1 MSKGILLNVF
11 AQILG
16 VCGMY
21 MLFTLYQQ
29 KNRKKLLVRKLYA
42 DVLWGVHYIC
52 LGAVAGAIPNIIG
65 IFRETIFMNSDKK
78 WANSFIWPVIFIVI
92 GWAVAIFSWNSALS
106 LLPMCASTVVTVS
119 LWVKSPKLTRLMTV
133 PVCTAFIIY
142 DFFVGSYA
150 GILNEIISLVSIMT
164 AFFRNDFKK

>member
-1 MSKGILLNVF
+1 MPNSTLLNVF

-29 KNRKKLLVRKLYA
+29 KSRKKLLVRKLYA
-42 DVLWGVHYIC
+42 DVLWGLHYIC
-52 LGAVAGAIPNIIG
+52 LGAAAGAIPNIIG
-65 IFRETIFMNSDKK
+65 IFRETIFMHSDKK
-78 WANSFIWPVIFIVI
+78 WAKSFIWPVVFII
-92 GWAVAIFSWNSALS
+92 AGWAAAIFSWKSALS

-119 LWVKSPKLTRLMTV
+119 LWIKSPKLTRLMTV
-133 PVCTAFIIY
+133 PVCAAFIIY

-150 GILNEIISLVSIMT
+150 GILNETISLVSIMT
-164 AFFRNDFKK
+164 AMLKNDFKK